1 MTTTR
6 LAPSLLAAALLVGA
20 CSGAGAAAPQTTGPT
35 SDSPTTS
42 ATGSAT
48 SASGTSTTTSGTS
61 PATVSGTSTTTAAA
75 APRTTALLQK
85 ALIELTDL
93 PPGFAKEPAQ
103 TGANVKPFSSKDPA
117 CTAFVAMANAANT
130 PGSTASAHVS
140 FSAGQGGPFVD
151 ESIDALGSVREVAA
165 LQAKVTAAVASC
177 SSVKM
182 TLAGQGSSTM
192 SVRAVSPPASGVDPV
207 AIRIT
212 ASGGPLDGIEMT
224 IVQVGIS
231 DTVLALTLDG
241 AGGQDLQG
249 ATSLAVD
256 KATTVLGGT
265 PSGSGA

>member
-6 LAPSLLAAALLVGA
+6 LAPSVLAAALMVGA
-20 CSGAGAAAPQTTGPT
+20 CSGTGAAPPQTTGPT
-35 SDSPTTS
+35 SGSPTTS

-48 SASGTSTTTSGTS
+48 PTSGTSTTSSGTS
-61 PATVSGTSTTTAAA
+61 TTSSGTSTTTAAA
-75 APRTTALLQK
+75 PRTAALLQK
-85 ALIELTDL
+85 ALIELADL

-103 TGANVKPFSSKDPA
+103 TGSNAKPFSSKDPA
-117 CTAFVAMANAANT
+117 CAAFVAMANAANP

-140 FSAGQGGPFVD
+140 FSAGQSGPYVD

-177 SSVKM
+177 GSVKM

-192 SVRAVSPPASGVDPV
+192 SVRAVSPPTSGVDPV

-212 ASGGPLDGIEMT
+212 ASGGALDGIEMT
-224 IVQVGIS
+224 IVSVGVN
-231 DTVLALTLDG
+231 DAVLALTLDG
-241 AGGQDLQG
+241 AGAQDLQA

-265 PSGSGA
+265 ASNSGA

>member
-6 LAPSLLAAALLVGA
+6 LAPSVLAAALMIGA
-20 CSGAGAAAPQTTGPT
+20 CSGTGAAPPQTTGPT
-35 SDSPTTS
+35 SGSTTTTS

-48 SASGTSTTTSGTS
+48 AGTNATTPDTSMT
-61 PATVSGTSTTTAAA
+61 TSGTSTTTAAA
-75 APRTTALLQK
+75 PRTDALLQK

-93 PPGFAKEPAQ
+93 PPGFAKEPAH
-103 TGANVKPFSSKDPA
+103 TGANAKPFSSKDPA
-117 CTAFVAMANAANT
+117 CAAFVAMGNAANP

-140 FSAGQGGPFVD
+140 FSAGQGGPYVD

-177 SSVKM
+177 GSVKM

-192 SVRAVSPPASGVDPV
+192 SVRAVSPPTSGVDPV

-212 ASGGPLDGIEMT
+212 ASGGALDGIEMT
-224 IVQVGIS
+224 IVSVGVN
-231 DTVLALTLDG
+231 DAVLALTLDG
-241 AGGQDLQG
+241 AGAQDLQG

-265 PSGSGA
+265 ASGSGA

>member
-1 MTTTR
+1 VTTTR

-20 CSGAGAAAPQTTGPT
+20 CSGAGAAPPQTSGPT
-35 SDSPTTS
+35 STPTTTSSPT
-42 ATGSAT
+42 GSVSST
-48 SASGTSTTTSGTS
+48 SGTSTT
-61 PATVSGTSTTTAAA
+61 PARAATTTAPA

-103 TGANVKPFSSKDPA
+103 TGADVKPFSSKDPA

-130 PGSTASAHVS
+130 PGSRASAHVS

-151 ESIDALGSVREVAA
+151 ESIDALASVGEVAA
-165 LQAKVTAAVASC
+165 LQATVTAAVASC
-177 SSVKM
+177 GSVKM

-192 SVRAVSPPASGVDPV
+192 SVRAVSPPTSGVDPI

-265 PSGSGA
+265 ASGSGA